1 MIEFV
6 YYIFKTILMPP
17 KRTRREKL
25 SFKICVDNYDNKE
38 ETPVML
44 TITNSQYVTLNI
56 VPVNSRKEAVPV
68 NGSKPVWKI
77 VREELPLILS
87 PSESG
92 LSCKVESTSKTG
104 MNTIIVETT
113 IWLKNGEE
121 RKIKGSLD
129 IEVIQ
134 GEASSLLVGSE
145 IPQEIEHL
153 VEGDL
158 I

>member
-1 MIEFV
+1 MIKLFFDF
-6 YYIFKTILMPP
+6 FKTILMPP

>member
-1 MIEFV
+1 MIKLLFDF
-6 YYIFKTILMPP
+6 FKTILMPP